1 MFLNILISY
10 FTGLGIG
17 YFLEFIYRSTAN
29 KKLIKPLLIN
39 AQMYALTAVG
49 LYLLHL
55 IKISLI
61 FKIIFIVIL
70 TTGIEFI
77 LGFCYLKYK
86 NIRLWDYSSNALN
99 YKGII
104 CLKFSFYWFLLAGS
118 YFYLLSKII

>member
-77 LGFCYLKYK
+77 LGFYYLKYK
-86 NIRLWDYSSNALN
+86 NIRLWDYSSNTLN

-104 CLKFSFYWFLLAGS
+104 CVKFSFYWFLLAGS